1 MAEQGALSNIFGSFH
16 RTFWVVNSFELL
28 ERGAYYGTLAVLSVH
43 VIKTILGNAGYAGT
57 VWGVLYGMVT
67 LILYFFPL
75 PASTFA
81 EKFGFKRVLLAAF
94 ALEASGYFVLS
105 TTFREG
111 QFLPLAVGFSMVGF
125 GAGLYKPVIGTTI
138 AHVTST
144 EQRNQAYSIY
154 YWMINLG
161 AFLVPLSVGFA
172 FPERALYHYVFAVS
186 SVLVALNLVTLL
198 LFFKNPVAPQ
208 PDLAVA
214 EAIKRVM
221 APLADRKFAVLLVIY
236 AGFWFMYTYTQTFL
250 PVLMVDFGRMP
261 DWVALA
267 WISTVNP
274 GTIIALGP
282 FLGKLVERYKSI
294 NVMMTGIALACIGI
308 AVNGMS
314 DASSLFFVGIVIF
327 SIGEFIT
334 HPGFIAY
341 VSKVAP
347 KDKLTSYMASIF
359 LSIGIGTISGSVAQ
373 GVMYDHFAR
382 GLLRPKAYI
391 AICVAI
397 GLATLLAFILYNR
410 WVISGQVRADPTHRE
425 PPSVWT
431 RAATMGVVLI
441 LIPATLGG
449 GLVSGTSVLE
459 EEGEAP
465 RATDWSVYASATL
478 PIDDVSDYTNEGDE
492 WGGPVEVG
500 VPNVARMRFTLT
512 WTDEADAGVRYT
524 NQPDTFELAVTPPNG
539 TERTSGAV
547 ANAQGGEG
555 TASVSFEF
563 EGAKDPFWN
572 GTGEWGVVVRCAT
585 AGDQTPL
592 ISPFN
597 RRVQA
602 DDGNAWTLSVEC
614 VHLERPAK

>member
-28 ERGAYYGTLAVLSVH
+28 ERGAFYGTMAVLSVH
-43 VIKTILGNAGYAGT
+43 VIKTILGNVDYAGT
-57 VWGVLYGMVT
+57 IWGVLYGFVVM
-67 LILYFFPL
+67 ILYFFPL

-105 TTFREG
+105 TTFRQG
-111 QFLPLAVGFSMVGF
+111 QFLPLAIGFSMVGF

-138 AHVTST
+138 AHVTRT

-161 AFLVPLSVGFA
+161 AFLVPLAVGFA

-208 PDLAVA
+208 PDLAVG

-221 APLADRKFAVLLVIY
+221 APLSDRKFAVLLVIY
-236 AGFWFMYTYTQTFL
+236 AGFWFMYTYTMTFL

-294 NVMMTGIALACIGI
+294 NVMMTGIALACLGI

-314 DASSLFFVGIVIF
+314 DVSSLFFIGIVIF

-359 LSIGIGTISGSVAQ
+359 VSIGIGTISGSVAQ

-382 GLLRPKAYI
+382 GLMRPKAYI

-397 GLATLLAFILYNR
+397 GLVTLLAFILYNR

-449 GLVSGTSVLE
+449 GFVSGTSVLVE
-459 EEGEAP
+459 EQEATH
-465 RATDWSVYASATL
+465 ATDWSGYTSATL
-478 PIDDVSDYTNEGDE
+478 PIGDISDYTNEGDE
-492 WGGPVEVG
+492 WSGPVDIG
-500 VPNVARMRFTLT
+500 VPNVASMKFTLT
-512 WTDEADAGVRYT
+512 WTDEADAGTRYT
-524 NQPDTFELAVTPPNG
+524 NSPDTFVLEVTPPNR
-539 TERTSGAV
+539 TEEMSGAV
-547 ANAQGGEG
+547 ANPQGGAG
-555 TASVSFEF
+555 TVSVSFEF
-563 EGAKDPFWN
+563 KGTRDPFLN
-572 GTGEWGVVVRCAT
+572 GTGAWDVVVKCTR
-585 AGDQTPL
+585 AGDQVPMV
-592 ISPFN
+592 N
-597 RRVQA
+597 RLGLRTRA
-602 DDGNAWTLSVEC
+602 DTGNAWTLSIDC
-614 VHLERPAK
+614 AYLEKSPK